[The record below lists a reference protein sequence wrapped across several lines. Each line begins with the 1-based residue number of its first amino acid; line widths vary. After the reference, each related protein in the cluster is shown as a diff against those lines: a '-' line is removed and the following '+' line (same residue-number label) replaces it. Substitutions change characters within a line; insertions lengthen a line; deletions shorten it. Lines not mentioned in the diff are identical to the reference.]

1 MAYKYSFADNEAYGA
16 SDINAIT
23 KRLVTSGIED
33 SFADGVAYNVSNL
46 NEMGKVIYTQGV
58 VPESCLTL
66 KVVAASDGKILI
78 NPGLAFFADGSVIE
92 IVDGGEEMS
101 YVTGAI
107 NYVYLKNDLLN
118 MNVSY
123 PYCGTE
129 APEGDYVMLAEISE
143 NGAITDK
150 RTYAR
155 GKLPGYQSFAGNVM
169 RIQEYMGI
177 TGTDSGYYTAS
188 RTFDIGNNNFEYI
201 LTYVKRSNVGLSTG
215 TFPCLGIYDISEQ
228 SYLGFHCHNENTN
241 AQGNHTS
248 YLASVSE
255 KSLFIRDYPSDSSY
269 EVYLKFAID
278 NGKLTVTLYSYSRY
292 ASKPNGF
299 DIELFLF

>member
-66 KVVAASDGKILI
+66 KVVAASEGKILI

-92 IVDGGEEMS
+92 IADGGEEMS

-143 NGAITDK
+143 SGAISDK

-155 GKLPGYQSFAGNVM
+155 GKLPGYQSVASNTM
-169 RIQEYMGI
+169 ILNDKIYLENTTPYKRLSL
-177 TGTDSGYYTAS
+177 SGSA
-188 RTFDIGNNNFEYI
+188 TFDIGENNFEYI
-201 LTYVKRSNVGLSTG
+201 LTYVKSDSQTH
-215 TFPCLGIYDISEQ
+215 PCLGIYDVVNC
-228 SYLGFHCHNENTN
+228 SYLGFHCVN
-241 AQGNHTS
+241 
-248 YLASVSE
+248 
-255 KSLFIRDYPSDSSY
+255 SSY
-269 EVYLKFAID
+269 SASCSTDSLYIQDYNSSARRYTYITFALA
-278 NGKLTVTLYSYSRY
+278 NGKLTVTLNAYDER
-292 ASKPNGF
+292 GF
-299 DIELFLF
+299 DSGESVLRYFNLILF